1 MVDTRDEENPGIPAV
16 RGVDQTPFE
25 LLVEAVKGLGARI
38 DDKVLLP
45 EEVREI
51 RRLLPQLQEMLEN
64 RRRSQWLWKRIGVFL
79 LAAPAV
85 GVVVQGL
92 IKLLEWIRGQ

>member
-1 MVDTRDEENPGIPAV
+1 MVNTENDDDRDIPV
-16 RGVDQTPFE
+16 RGVDQSPFD

-51 RRLLPQLQEMLEN
+51 RKLLPQLQEMLES
-64 RRRSQWLWKRIGVFL
+64 RRRSQWLWKRIGIFF
-79 LAAPAV
+79 LAAPTLGAV
-85 GVVVQGL
+85 WQGV
-92 IKLLEWIRGQ
+92 IKLLEWIRSQ